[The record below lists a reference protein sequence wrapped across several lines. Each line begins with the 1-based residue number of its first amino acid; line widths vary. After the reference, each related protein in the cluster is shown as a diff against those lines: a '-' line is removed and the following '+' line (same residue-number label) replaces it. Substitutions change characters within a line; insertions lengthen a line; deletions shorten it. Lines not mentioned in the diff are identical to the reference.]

1 MKDHIWALEE
11 ERALEIIHEV
21 LIQELSATSK
31 KYLPL
36 QELMSALNR
45 KGKRYMIHKQKKH
58 NCWSKY
64 IKMNYGS
71 FETFLGNFGLYE
83 VVQDDDSVSISLPEQ
98 AEEAP
103 AEEAPA
109 EEAPAEEAAEE
120 KAEEPAEEEEAK
132 EEE

>member
-11 ERALEIIHEV
+11 DRALEIIHEV

-31 KYLPL
+31 KYLPI

-83 VVQDDDSVSISLPEQ
+83 VVQDDKTKKIFVYYKEDRT
-98 AEEAP
+98 
-103 AEEAPA
+103 
-109 EEAPAEEAAEE
+109 
-120 KAEEPAEEEEAK
+120 EPFEFVPRFTQDK
-132 EEE
+132 EWVFM